1 MKQEQDSMSTNII
14 TRRTIAAVVGAL
26 AVTVAAAPDA
36 AAQYFGRNKVQYQ
49 SFDFRVLETPNF
61 DIYYYPEEEAAVRD
75 ASRMAERWYAR
86 LSTILDHRFEER
98 QPIIFYANH
107 PHFQQTTALSGEI
120 GEGTGGVT
128 EAFKQRVILPFS
140 YSYEETDHVLG
151 HELVHAFQYD
161 ISGLGRAGGGIEAA
175 AARFQV
181 PLWFIEGM
189 AEYLS
194 VGPIDPLTAI
204 WLRNAAL
211 SGDIPTIRQ
220 LAEDPNIFP
229 YRYGHAVWAY
239 IGGRW
244 GDAAIGQILKL
255 AGEGVPYQ
263 ETFQR
268 ILNISLEELSGDWEA
283 AVRRAYLPQLADRTE
298 ARETARGLI
307 TSDRGSGQLNVGPA
321 LSPDGRFV
329 AFLSERDRG
338 DVELLMANAETGEV
352 IRRLQEGVGFDPH
365 FGSLRYIH
373 SAGTWSPD
381 GRQFAFSAL
390 REGRDVLVLVDVERG
405 SRVREIVVPEV
416 GEITGPTWSPDGRTI
431 VFSGISGGIS
441 DLYSVDLTT
450 FAPTRLTDDRYTE
463 LQPAFSPDGTRIA
476 FVTDR
481 FGTDLR
487 ALSYGSYELAI
498 MEVATRKVTRV
509 PEMKGAKNTNPQWS
523 RDGGDLYFISNRSGV
538 PNVYRVDTESGELA
552 QITNLFSGVSGIT
565 DMSPAL
571 TVARNAEV
579 LLFTA
584 FEGNGHNIYA
594 VTESARLAG
603 TPPAADSDSAA
614 IRAAGLP
621 PLPRP
626 EEAAFNRVARYLADE
641 TAGLPSAE
649 DALAY
654 ATVPYKPRL
663 GLDYLGQ
670 PQVGVSVGGMFGGAG
685 LYGGISGIFSDVLG
699 GHTVGAVLQAQ
710 GEWDEIGGAV
720 QYLNTRG
727 RWSYGAGLQR
737 IPYISGFYQEGFV
750 GDEYV
755 SQVVRQRFFDMGLAG
770 YASYPFSRVQRLDFS
785 GGFRRLST
793 DLRIREVRYD
803 AATGVAISADQFS
816 VDGNAYNM
824 AEASAAWVYD
834 SAVFGYT
841 APIAGQRAR
850 ISVAPTT
857 GQVQF
862 VSTTADLRKYLHLR
876 PFTLALRG
884 LHFGRYGRDGEGLFN
899 DIYLGNPAL
908 LRGYN
913 NAYDEC
919 FDNVQSCEVFNQLRG
934 SRIAIATAEL
944 RMPIIRPTSNGS
956 SLPPID
962 AHVFYDAGVA
972 WTTDTR
978 PAFERGLSPDE
989 EVRGLLTSAGVGIRT
1004 NLFGFAILE
1013 VDYVRAFAMSDDWR
1027 WVFALQ
1033 PGF

>member
-1 MKQEQDSMSTNII
+1 MSTTTLI
-14 TRRTIAAVVGAL
+14 RRTIATTLGIVVL
-26 AVTVAAAPDA
+26 IAATAPQLS
-36 AAQYFGRNKVQYQ
+36 AQYFGRNKVQYQ
-49 SFDFRVLETPNF
+49 RFDFRVLETPNF

-75 ASRMAERWYAR
+75 AARMAERWYAR

-98 QPIIFYANH
+98 QPIILYANH
-107 PHFQQTTALSGEI
+107 PHFQQTTTLSGEI
-120 GEGTGGVT
+120 SDGTGGVT
-128 EAFKQRVILPFS
+128 EAFKQRVIMPFA

-181 PLWFIEGM
+181 PLWFVEGM

-211 SGDIPTIRQ
+211 LGEIPTIRQ
-220 LAEDPNIFP
+220 LAEDPRIFP

-255 AGEGVPYQ
+255 AGEGVPYHQ
-263 ETFQR
+263 TFER
-268 ILNISLEELSGDWEA
+268 ILNISLEELSGDWQA
-283 AVRRAYLPQLADRTE
+283 SVRRAYLPQLADRSE
-298 ARETARGLI
+298 ARELARGLI
-307 TSDRGSGQLNVGPA
+307 TSDRGSGRLNVGPS

-338 DVELLMANAETGEV
+338 DVELLMADAETGDV
-352 IRRLQEGVGFDPH
+352 IRRLQAGVGFDSH

-405 SRVREIVVPEV
+405 RRIREIAVPDV
-416 GEITGPTWSPDGRTI
+416 GEITGPAWSPDGRTI
-431 VFSGISGGIS
+431 VFSGLSGGIT
-441 DLYSVDLTT
+441 DLYSLDLET

-463 LQPAFSPDGTRIA
+463 LQPSFSPDGSRIA

-487 ALSYGSYELAI
+487 ALSYGSYDLAI
-498 MEVATRKVTRV
+498 MEIATRKVERV
-509 PEMKGAKNTNPQWS
+509 PEMRGTKNTNPQWS
-523 RDGGDLYFISNRSGV
+523 RDGNELYFISNRSGI
-538 PNVYRVDTESGELA
+538 PNVYRVHVETGDLG
-552 QITNLFSGVSGIT
+552 QVTNLFSGVSGIT

-594 VTESARLAG
+594 LTGSAPLAG
-603 TPPAADSDSAA
+603 TPPEADSDSVA
-614 IRAAGLP
+614 IGAAGLP

-626 EEAAFNRVARYLADE
+626 PEAPFNRVAAYLADQ
-641 TAGLPSAE
+641 TTGLPSPE

-654 ATVPYKPRL
+654 ATVPYKARIA
-663 GLDYLGQ
+663 LDYLGQ
-670 PQVGVSVGGMFGGAG
+670 PQIGVSVGGMFGGAG
-685 LYGGISGIFSDVLG
+685 LYGGITGIFSDVLG

-710 GEWDEIGGAV
+710 GEWDEIGGAL
-720 QYLNTRG
+720 QYLNTRS
-727 RWSYGAGLQR
+727 RWSYGAGIQR
-737 IPYISGFYQEGFV
+737 VPYISGYYRSGFD
-750 GDEYV
+750 GNEYV
-755 SQVVRQRFFDMGLAG
+755 EQLVRQRYFDMGLVG
-770 YASYPFSRVQRLDFS
+770 YASYPFSRVQRVDFS
-785 GGFRRLST
+785 AGFRRLSS
-793 DLRIREVRYD
+793 DLRIQEVRYN
-803 AATGVAISADQFS
+803 AIGNPISAGQYGL
-816 VDGNAYNM
+816 DGPGFNM
-824 AEASAAWVYD
+824 VEASAAWVYD

-850 ISVAPTT
+850 ISLAPTT
-857 GQVQF
+857 GQVQL
-862 VSTTADLRKYLHLR
+862 VSATADLRKYLHLR

-884 LHFGRYGRDGEGLFN
+884 YHFGRFGPDGEGFLN
-899 DIYLGNPAL
+899 DAYLGNSGL
-908 LRGYN
+908 LRGYDS
-913 NAYDEC
+913 AYDNC
-919 FDNVQSCEVFNQLRG
+919 VSPQTCVVFNQLFG
-934 SRIAIATAEL
+934 SRVAVATAEL
-944 RMPIIRPTSNGS
+944 RMPIIQPSSNGG
-956 SLPPID
+956 LPPVD
-962 AHVFYDAGVA
+962 AHIFYDAGVA
-972 WTTDTR
+972 WSTETR
-978 PAFERGLSPDE
+978 PTFEWGVTGRERDRGILS
-989 EVRGLLTSAGVGIRT
+989 SAGVGLRT

-1013 VDYVRAFAMSDDWR
+1013 VDYVRAFAISGGWR